1 MTAPGDTTAKL
12 VRGPPVRGQ
21 PVRGQPVRGLASGP
35 YLLAALVVV
44 AALVGLTLPSLVS
57 YAPYGQQ
64 AIDQQIDAE
73 DSSLCAKFG
82 LRPEMNQFHECKTDL
97 ADMRHR
103 HEQLLLY

>member
-1 MTAPGDTTAKL
+1 MTLQRSWYGGRRYGDSRYGGWLL
-12 VRGPPVRGQ
+12 VR
-21 PVRGQPVRGLASGP
+21 